1 MSDKKHQVFV
11 IGVDGKPLTPTNWRK
26 AKKLMKNYIVSSIL
40 IILYSIIFSTAIYS
54 ENKSNLSPMELY
66 KPIYWI
72 FGSSNDQ
79 TKLNISFKY
88 SITKQYRTGLFFGY
102 SQLSKW
108 NLYEPSA
115 PFYDNNYNPEIFI
128 KSKYF
133 LNKYIDYIQFA
144 PYEHRSNGKNENDSR
159 SLNRT
164 YLQLQTSYRILI
176 SGKVVVHGINLKGFI
191 YYNEDEPYSEYDKHY
206 EAKLFTSL
214 GVGENAKEEIYI
226 KFSGFTKGY
235 FETGFISRKF
245 WFMNPRIYVQMF
257 NGYNEIMLDY
267 NKKETAVR
275 IGITFK

>member
-66 KPIYWI
+66 KPTYWI

-191 YYNEDEPYSEYDKHY
+191 YYNEDEPYSEYDKHF
-206 EAKLFTSL
+206 EAK
-214 GVGENAKEEIYI
+214 
-226 KFSGFTKGY
+226 
-235 FETGFISRKF
+235 
-245 WFMNPRIYVQMF
+245 
-257 NGYNEIMLDY
+257 
-267 NKKETAVR
+267 
-275 IGITFK
+275 